1 MELLPLNTEGL
12 AKELDAVYQKPARHL
27 HRDVRRT
34 QQNRKTVKNEIK
46 KGIAFQG
53 KS

>member
-1 MELLPLNTEGL
+1 MELLPLNAEGL
-12 AKELDAVYQKPARHL
+12 ARKPDTVYQKPARHL
-27 HRDVRRT
+27 HRDVRSS
-34 QQNRKTVKNEIK
+34 QQNRKTEKNEIK

>member
-1 MELLPLNTEGL
+1 MELLLLNTARL
-12 AKELDAVYQKPARHL
+12 TRKLDAVYQKADRHS